1 MSVVT
6 RFPPSPT
13 GYLHVGG
20 ARTALFN
27 WLYARQHQGKM
38 ILRIEDT
45 DRERSTEESVQAIFD
60 GMNWLGLAHDEGPY
74 FQTQR
79 FERYKD
85 VIQQLLDEGKAYP
98 CFCSRER
105 LDTMREEQ
113 KARGEKPRYDGRCR
127 DLEDFDVDA
136 DAVIRF
142 RNPDDGE
149 VSWDDLIKG
158 RISISNQELDDLII
172 ARSDGS
178 PTYNLTVV
186 VDDMDMGISHV
197 IRGDDHVNN
206 TPRQINI
213 LKALDADLPV
223 FGHVPMILGSD
234 GARLSKRH
242 GAVSVMAYREE
253 GFLPQAMLNYLVRLG
268 WSHGDQEIF
277 SLDEMIEKFD
287 VAKVQK
293 AAARFDLE
301 KLKWLNQ
308 HYIKQSAPEDLAD
321 EYVWHLQ
328 RLGVRHEN
336 GPAVAEVIRAH
347 QERAKTLLE
356 MAQSTR
362 FYYEPPAEYAAKDV
376 KKHFKAQTPD
386 LLEALLQRSQ
396 ALDDWSGAAMHEQ
409 VEAVAAAHEVGM
421 GKVGQ
426 PVRIAVSGAGN
437 TPSLD
442 VTLALLGREQ
452 TESRL
457 QRAIQFMR
465 EADA

>member
-27 WLYARQHQGKM
+27 WLYARQQGGRM
-38 ILRIEDT
+38 VLRIEDT

-60 GMNWLGLAHDEGPY
+60 GLDWLGLDHDEGPY

-79 FERYKD
+79 FDRYKE
-85 VIQQLLDEGKAYP
+85 VIQQLLDTGHAYP
-98 CFCSRER
+98 CFCSKER
-105 LDTMREEQ
+105 LDAVRAGQME
-113 KARGEKPRYDGRCR
+113 KGEKPRYDGHCR
-127 DLEDFDVDA
+127 QLESFDPDA
-136 DAVIRF
+136 PAVIRF
-142 RNPDDGE
+142 RNPDVGD
-149 VSWDDLIKG
+149 VVWQDLIKG
-158 RISISNQELDDLII
+158 EIRIANSELDDLVI

-213 LKALDADLPV
+213 LAALDAELPAY
-223 FGHVPMILGSD
+223 GHVPMILGED

-242 GAVSVMAYREE
+242 GAVSVMAYRED

-277 SLDEMIEKFD
+277 SLEEMIDKFD
-287 VAKVQK
+287 LAKVQK
-293 AAARFDLE
+293 AAARFDIE

-308 HYIKQSAPEDLAD
+308 HYIKASAPADLVD
-321 EYVWHLQ
+321 EYLWQLG
-328 RLGVRHEN
+328 RLGVDVAG
-336 GPAVAEVIRAH
+336 GPRPDQVIAAH
-347 QERAKTLLE
+347 QERCKTLKELAE
-356 MAQSTR
+356 STR
-362 FYYEPPAEYAAKDV
+362 FYYQPPSAYAEKDAQ
-376 KKHFKAQTPD
+376 KHFKAQTPD
-386 LLEALLQRSQ
+386 LLEDLLDRSRALQ
-396 ALDDWSGAAMHEQ
+396 DWSGAAMHAA
-409 VEAVAAAHEVGM
+409 VEAVAQAHEVGM

-426 PVRIAVSGAGN
+426 PVRVAVSGAGN

-442 VTLALLGREQ
+442 VTLELLGREQ
-452 TESRL
+452 TEARL
-457 QRAIQFMR
+457 AAAITYLR
-465 EADA
+465 GAVA

>member
-27 WLYARQHQGKM
+27 WLFTRQSGGRM

-60 GMNWLGLAHDEGPY
+60 GLNWLGIDHDEGPY
-74 FQTQR
+74 FQTAR
-79 FERYKD
+79 FERYRE
-85 VIQQLLDEGKAYP
+85 VTQQLLDEGKAYP
-98 CFCSRER
+98 CFCTRER
-105 LDTMREEQ
+105 LDEMREGQ
-113 KARGEKPRYDGRCR
+113 MARGEKPRYDGRCR

-149 VSWDDLIKG
+149 VVWNDLIKG
-158 RISISNQELDDLII
+158 EIRIANTELDDLII
-172 ARSDGS
+172 ARSDGT

-186 VDDMDMGISHV
+186 VDDMDMRISHV

-213 LKALDADLPV
+213 LAALGAELPV
-223 FGHVPMILGSD
+223 YGHVPMILGSD

-242 GAVSVMAYREE
+242 GAVSVMAYRDE

-277 SLDEMIEKFD
+277 SVEEMIAAFD
-287 VAKVQK
+287 VSKIQR
-293 AAARFDLE
+293 AAARFDLD
-301 KLKWLNQ
+301 KLRWLNQ
-308 HYIKQSAPEDLAD
+308 HYIKSSAPEALVD
-321 EYVWHLQ
+321 EYRWHLQ
-328 RLGVRHEN
+328 RLGIDASA
-336 GPAVAEVIRAH
+336 GPDLSGVIAAH
-347 QERAKTLLE
+347 QERAKTLKELAE
-356 MAQSTR
+356 STR
-362 FYYEPPAEYAAKDV
+362 FYFQAPEAYVEKDAAK
-376 KKHFKAQTPD
+376 HFVAGTAAILAD
-386 LLEALLQRSQ
+386 LLARSQ
-396 ALDDWSGAAMHEQ
+396 ALADWNGAAMHGLVQ
-409 VEAVAAAHEVGM
+409 AVAEAHGVGM

-426 PVRIAVSGAGN
+426 PVRVAVSGAAN

-442 VTLALLGREQ
+442 VTLDLLGRAE
-452 TESRL
+452 TEARL
-457 QRAIQFMR
+457 QRAVSWI
-465 EADA
+465 EARPS

>member
-27 WLYARQHQGKM
+27 WLYARQQGGRM
-38 ILRIEDT
+38 VLRIEDT

-60 GMNWLGLAHDEGPY
+60 GLDWLGLDHDEGPY

-79 FERYKD
+79 FDRYKE
-85 VIQQLLDEGKAYP
+85 VIQQLLDTGHAYP
-98 CFCSRER
+98 CFCSKER
-105 LDTMREEQ
+105 LDAVRAGQME
-113 KARGEKPRYDGRCR
+113 KGEKPRYDGHCR
-127 DLEDFDVDA
+127 QLESFDPDA
-136 DAVIRF
+136 PAVIRF
-142 RNPDDGE
+142 RNPDVGD
-149 VSWDDLIKG
+149 VVWQDLIKG
-158 RISISNQELDDLII
+158 EIRIANSELDDLVI

-213 LKALDADLPV
+213 LAALDAELPAY
-223 FGHVPMILGSD
+223 GHVPMILGED

-242 GAVSVMAYREE
+242 GAVSVMAYRED

-277 SLDEMIEKFD
+277 SLEEMIDKFD
-287 VAKVQK
+287 LAKVQK
-293 AAARFDLE
+293 AAARFDIE

-308 HYIKQSAPEDLAD
+308 HYIKASAPADLVD
-321 EYVWHLQ
+321 EYLWQLG
-328 RLGVRHEN
+328 RLGVD
-336 GPAVAEVIRAH
+336 VAGEPRPDQVIAAH
-347 QERAKTLLE
+347 QERCKTLKELAE
-356 MAQSTR
+356 STR
-362 FYYEPPAEYAAKDV
+362 FYYQPPSAYAEKDAQ
-376 KKHFKAQTPD
+376 KHFKAQTPD
-386 LLEALLQRSQ
+386 LLEDLLDRSRALQ
-396 ALDDWSGAAMHEQ
+396 DWSGAAMHAA
-409 VEAVAAAHEVGM
+409 VEAVAQAHEVGM

-426 PVRIAVSGAGN
+426 PVRVAVSGAGN

-442 VTLALLGREQ
+442 VTLDLLGREQ
-452 TESRL
+452 TEARL
-457 QRAIQFMR
+457 AAAITYLR
-465 EADA
+465 GAVA

>member
-27 WLYARQHQGKM
+27 WLYARQQGGRM
-38 ILRIEDT
+38 VLRIEDT

-60 GMNWLGLAHDEGPY
+60 GLDWLGLDHDEGPY

-79 FERYKD
+79 FDRYKE
-85 VIQQLLDEGKAYP
+85 VIQQLLDTGHAYP
-98 CFCSRER
+98 CFCSKER
-105 LDTMREEQ
+105 LDAVRAGQME
-113 KARGEKPRYDGRCR
+113 KGEKPRYDGHCR
-127 DLEDFDVDA
+127 QLESFDPDA
-136 DAVIRF
+136 PAVIRF
-142 RNPDDGE
+142 RNPDVGD
-149 VSWDDLIKG
+149 VVWQDLIKG
-158 RISISNQELDDLII
+158 EIRIANSELDDLVI

-213 LKALDADLPV
+213 LAALDAELPAY
-223 FGHVPMILGSD
+223 GHVPMILGED

-242 GAVSVMAYREE
+242 GAVSVMAYRED

-277 SLDEMIEKFD
+277 SLEEMIDKFD
-287 VAKVQK
+287 LAKVQK
-293 AAARFDLE
+293 AAARFDIE

-308 HYIKQSAPEDLAD
+308 HYIKASAPADLVD
-321 EYVWHLQ
+321 EYLWQLG
-328 RLGVRHEN
+328 RLGVDVAG
-336 GPAVAEVIRAH
+336 GPRPDQVIAAH
-347 QERAKTLLE
+347 QERCKTLKELAE
-356 MAQSTR
+356 STR
-362 FYYEPPAEYAAKDV
+362 FYYQPPSAYAEKDAQ
-376 KKHFKAQTPD
+376 KHFKAQTPELLED
-386 LLEALLQRSQ
+386 LLDRSRALQ
-396 ALDDWSGAAMHEQ
+396 DWSGAAMHAA
-409 VEAVAAAHEVGM
+409 VEAVAQAHEVGM

-426 PVRIAVSGAGN
+426 PVRVAVSGAGN

-442 VTLALLGREQ
+442 VTLELLGREQ
-452 TESRL
+452 TEARL
-457 QRAIQFMR
+457 AAAITYLR
-465 EADA
+465 GAVA

>member
-27 WLYARQHQGKM
+27 WLYARQQGGRM
-38 ILRIEDT
+38 VLRIEDT

-60 GMNWLGLAHDEGPY
+60 GLDWLGLDHDEGPY

-79 FERYKD
+79 FDRYKE
-85 VIQQLLDEGKAYP
+85 VIQQLLDTGHAYP
-98 CFCSRER
+98 CFCSKER
-105 LDTMREEQ
+105 LDAVRAGQMET
-113 KARGEKPRYDGRCR
+113 GEKPRYDGHCR
-127 DLEDFDVDA
+127 QLESFDPDA
-136 DAVIRF
+136 PAVIRF
-142 RNPDDGE
+142 RNPDVGD
-149 VSWDDLIKG
+149 VVWQDLIKG
-158 RISISNQELDDLII
+158 EIRIANSELDDLVI

-213 LKALDADLPV
+213 LAALDAELPAY
-223 FGHVPMILGSD
+223 GHVPMILGED

-242 GAVSVMAYREE
+242 GAVSVMAYRED

-277 SLDEMIEKFD
+277 SLEEMIDKFD
-287 VAKVQK
+287 LAKVQK
-293 AAARFDLE
+293 AAARFDIE

-308 HYIKQSAPEDLAD
+308 HYIKASAPADLVD
-321 EYVWHLQ
+321 EYLWQLG
-328 RLGVRHEN
+328 RLGVDVAG
-336 GPAVAEVIRAH
+336 GPRPDQVIAAH
-347 QERAKTLLE
+347 QERCKTLKELAE
-356 MAQSTR
+356 STR
-362 FYYEPPAEYAAKDV
+362 FYYQPPSAYAEKDAQ
-376 KKHFKAQTPD
+376 KHFKAQTPD
-386 LLEALLQRSQ
+386 LLEDLLDRSRALQ
-396 ALDDWSGAAMHEQ
+396 DWSGAAMHAA
-409 VEAVAAAHEVGM
+409 VEAVAQAHEVGM

-426 PVRIAVSGAGN
+426 PVRVAVSGAGN

-442 VTLALLGREQ
+442 VTLELLGREQ
-452 TESRL
+452 TEARL
-457 QRAIQFMR
+457 AAAITYLR
-465 EADA
+465 GAVA

>member
-27 WLYARQHQGKM
+27 WLYARQQGGRM

-60 GMNWLGLAHDEGPY
+60 GMSWLGLDHDEGPY

-79 FERYKD
+79 FDRYKE
-85 VIQQLLDEGKAYP
+85 VIQQLLDTGEAYP
-98 CFCSRER
+98 CFCSKER
-105 LDTMREEQ
+105 LDAVRAAQME
-113 KARGEKPRYDGRCR
+113 KGEKPRYDGHCR
-127 DLEDFDVDA
+127 QLETFDPDA
-136 DAVIRF
+136 PAVIRF
-142 RNPDDGE
+142 RNPDEGE
-149 VSWDDLIKG
+149 VVWQDLIKG
-158 RISISNQELDDLII
+158 EIRIANSELDDLVI

-206 TPRQINI
+206 TPRQIN
-213 LKALDADLPV
+213 LLAALDADLPLY
-223 FGHVPMILGSD
+223 GHVPMILGED

-253 GFLPQAMLNYLVRLG
+253 GFLPEAMLNYLARLG

-277 SLDEMIEKFD
+277 SREQMIELFD
-287 VAKVQK
+287 LARVQK
-293 AAARFDLE
+293 APARFDLD

-308 HYIKQSAPEDLAD
+308 HYIKASEPAALVDEYLWQLRRLAVTVDTGPAPE
-321 EYVWHLQ
+321 
-328 RLGVRHEN
+328 R
-336 GPAVAEVIRAH
+336 VIAAH
-347 QERAKTLLE
+347 QERCKTLKELAE
-356 MAQSTR
+356 STR
-362 FYYEPPAEYAAKDV
+362 FYYQAPSAYAEKDAQ
-376 KKHFKAQTPD
+376 KHFKAQTPELLQD
-386 LLEALLQRSQ
+386 LLTRSQ
-396 ALDDWSGAAMHEQ
+396 ALEDWSGAAMHAA
-409 VEAVAAAHEVGM
+409 VEAVAQAHEVGM

-426 PVRIAVSGAGN
+426 PVRVAVSGAGN

-442 VTLALLGREQ
+442 VTLDLLGREQ
-452 TESRL
+452 TEARL
-457 QRAIQFMR
+457 AAAITWMR
-465 EADA
+465 GAAA

>member
-27 WLYARQHQGKM
+27 WLYARQQGGRM
-38 ILRIEDT
+38 VLRIEDT

-60 GMNWLGLAHDEGPY
+60 GLDWLGLDHDEGPY

-79 FERYKD
+79 FDRYKE
-85 VIQQLLDEGKAYP
+85 VIQQLLDTGHAYP
-98 CFCSRER
+98 CFCSKER
-105 LDTMREEQ
+105 LDAVRAGQME
-113 KARGEKPRYDGRCR
+113 KGEKPRYDGHCR
-127 DLEDFDVDA
+127 QLESFDPDA
-136 DAVIRF
+136 PAVIRF
-142 RNPDDGE
+142 RNPDAGD
-149 VSWDDLIKG
+149 VVWQDLIKG
-158 RISISNQELDDLII
+158 EIRIANSELDDLVI

-213 LKALDADLPV
+213 LAALDAELPAY
-223 FGHVPMILGSD
+223 GHVPMILGED

-242 GAVSVMAYREE
+242 GAVSVMAYRED

-277 SLDEMIEKFD
+277 SLEEMIDKFD
-287 VAKVQK
+287 LAKVQK
-293 AAARFDLE
+293 AAARFDIE

-308 HYIKQSAPEDLAD
+308 HYIKASAPADLVD
-321 EYVWHLQ
+321 EYLWQLG
-328 RLGVRHEN
+328 RLGVDVAG
-336 GPAVAEVIRAH
+336 GPRPDQVIAAH
-347 QERAKTLLE
+347 QERCKTLKELAE
-356 MAQSTR
+356 STR
-362 FYYEPPAEYAAKDV
+362 FYYQPPSAYAEKDAQ
-376 KKHFKAQTPD
+376 KHFKAQTPD
-386 LLEALLQRSQ
+386 LLEDLLDRSRALQ
-396 ALDDWSGAAMHEQ
+396 DWSGAAMHAA
-409 VEAVAAAHEVGM
+409 VEAVAQAHEVGM

-426 PVRIAVSGAGN
+426 PVRVAVSGAGN

-442 VTLALLGREQ
+442 VTLELLGREQ
-452 TESRL
+452 TEARL
-457 QRAIQFMR
+457 AAAITYLR
-465 EADA
+465 GAVA

>member
-1 MSVVT
+1 MAVVT

-20 ARTALFN
+20 ARTALYN
-27 WLYARQHQGKM
+27 WLFARQQGGKM

-45 DRERSTEESVQAIFD
+45 DRERSTEASVQAIFD
-60 GMNWLGLAHDEGPY
+60 GMNWLGLSHDEGPY

-79 FERYKD
+79 FERYKE

-98 CFCSRER
+98 CFCSKQR
-105 LDTMREEQ
+105 LDDMREEQ
-113 KARGEKPRYDGRCR
+113 KARGDKPRYDGRCR
-127 DLEDFDVDA
+127 DLQDFDVDA

-142 RNPDDGE
+142 RNPDEGE
-149 VSWDDLIKG
+149 VSWNDLIKG
-158 RISISNQELDDLII
+158 RISIANSELDDLVI
-172 ARSDGS
+172 ARADGS

-213 LKALDADLPV
+213 LQALEADLPAY
-223 FGHVPMILGSD
+223 GHVPMILGAD

-242 GAVSVMAYREE
+242 GAVSVMAYRDE
-253 GFLPQAMLNYLVRLG
+253 GFLPQALLNYLVRLG
-268 WSHGDQEIF
+268 WSHGDEEIF
-277 SLDEMIEKFD
+277 SLEEMIEKFD
-287 VAKVQK
+287 LAKVQK

-308 HYIKQSAPEDLAD
+308 HYIKASAAEDLVA
-321 EYVWHLQ
+321 EYAWHLN
-328 RLGVRHEN
+328 RLGVCTDG
-336 GPAVAEVIRAH
+336 GPAAVDVIQAH

-356 MAQSTR
+356 LAETTR
-362 FYYEPPAEYAAKDV
+362 FYFEAPQAYAEKDA
-376 KKHFKAQTPD
+376 KKHFKAQTPE
-386 LLEALLQRSQ
+386 LLSDVLERSRALEV
-396 ALDDWSGAAMHEQ
+396 WSGAAMHAQ
-409 VEAVAAAHEVGM
+409 VEAVAAAHDVGM

-426 PVRIAVSGAGN
+426 PLRIAVSGAGN

-442 VTLALLGREQ
+442 VTLELLGRAQ
-452 TESRL
+452 TEQRL
-457 QRAIQFMR
+457 QRAIEFMQ
-465 EADA
+465 APTP